1 MRSRKRKQKF
11 GKKLLISSICIS
23 VCYYIAEETTLLFP
37 NDKAVVE
44 GVVEGPDPQANAVDQ
59 QNNDF
64 IETVIESD
72 SALIDLSAVNS
83 SGVVLTRLNDET
95 VIAAKNPDQVLYP
108 ASLTKIMTVITAI
121 DLIDDLNEDVVMEE
135 VFFDGLFEQEAAITG
150 FLVDEVVTYNDL
162 LYGAILPSGA
172 DACLALAYKLAGSEE
187 KFVALM
193 NQKAGELG
201 LSHTRFSNVTGLHD
215 KNNYSSAKDLSV
227 LLEYALENDDFYRV
241 FTTIDYQV
249 EPTNMNPYGIYLVN
263 SVFRHGEQYPKM
275 LDYIIGAK
283 TGFTEEAGVCLAS
296 LAIIN
301 DEPYILITLGA
312 GAQKAG
318 PDYVDIVDPLHVMD
332 AIAIYSQLEK

>member
-1 MRSRKRKQKF
+1 M
-11 GKKLLISSICIS
+11 
-23 VCYYIAEETTLLFP
+23 CYYTAEETTLLFP

-64 IETVIESD
+64 IETVIEDD

-95 VIAAKNPDQVLYP
+95 VIASKNPDQVLYP

-187 KFVALM
+187 KFVTLM

-215 KNNYSSAKDLSV
+215 KNNYCANV
-227 LLEYALENDDFYRV
+227 INI
-241 FTTIDYQV
+241 TI
-249 EPTNMNPYGIYLVN
+249 L
-263 SVFRHGEQYPKM
+263 
-275 LDYIIGAK
+275 
-283 TGFTEEAGVCLAS
+283 
-296 LAIIN
+296 
-301 DEPYILITLGA
+301 
-312 GAQKAG
+312 
-318 PDYVDIVDPLHVMD
+318 
-332 AIAIYSQLEK
+332 